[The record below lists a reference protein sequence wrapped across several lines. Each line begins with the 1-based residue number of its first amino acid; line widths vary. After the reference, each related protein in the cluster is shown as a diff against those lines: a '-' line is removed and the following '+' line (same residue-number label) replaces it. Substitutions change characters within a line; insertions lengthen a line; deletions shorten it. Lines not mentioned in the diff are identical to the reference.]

1 MGHVERVQ
9 LGQISDWLQLVNL
22 IVRYPQLLQ
31 GFRCSLNSLNRV
43 SFFLKTIILINVK
56 MFPAHAQCV
65 CLFCFI
71 IYLKAFDEVPPQR
84 EDLEILEDLKVLY
97 LGDQVGGQGQLLTV
111 DEDVQRT
118 LNIPTSRFLNSPP
131 RGAAVGSHV
140 LHVTRLQRRHPCA
153 VVL

>member
-9 LGQISDWLQLVNL
+9 LGQISDRLQLVNL

-31 GFRCSLNSLNRV
+31 GFRCSLNSLNRD
-43 SFFLKTIILINVK
+43 SFFLQTFILPNVK
-56 MFPAHAQCV
+56 SSPRMRSACV
-65 CLFCFI
+65 FFI

-140 LHVTRLQRRHPCA
+140 LHVTRLQRRHTCA